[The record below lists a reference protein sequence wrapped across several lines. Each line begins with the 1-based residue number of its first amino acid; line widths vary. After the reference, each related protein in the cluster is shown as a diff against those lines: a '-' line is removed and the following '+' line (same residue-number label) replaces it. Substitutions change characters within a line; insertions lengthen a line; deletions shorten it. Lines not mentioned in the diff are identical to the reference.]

1 MNTLEY
7 TKEIT
12 IELAAPIQDRV
23 RRETE
28 RLETNFS
35 RIDTR
40 IHRFP
45 QGLRGIGGPGER
57 YIIPSVVALGPY
69 HHGRPELREMEEVKH
84 AAAYYLCEQ
93 SGHPVE
99 EVYAKILSVVDQAR
113 SCYDKDATAH
123 YNDAMFA
130 DMMFLDGCFLL
141 VYIDS
146 SRLDYPPLLG
156 NSMVLSMGPCMLRDI
171 LLLENQLP
179 WLVLEALLAFKHVNV
194 QEFLV
199 GTVREFM
206 DVSDRPK
213 EVFVMNEGYRAPHL
227 LGLTRLCMIGSMPQD
242 EEALQ
247 IVSYL
252 NTASMSAIHLAE
264 IGIHITASKTT
275 WFADMSLSRSG
286 CLLGD
291 ELSMSP
297 VFLNDFTACWLVN
310 MAAFEARMSTRY
322 PMDGFLVSSYLSLL
336 ALLMDKEEDV
346 GKLRAHHIVNGLL
359 SDQEMLDFFKTI
371 ARHLRLGYRFFAL
384 LEAIQGYERERR
396 VWILVHRFLYHHWK
410 TMATL
415 ISIASV
421 LVGIF
426 QALFSLKYH

>member
-1 MNTLEY
+1 MNTSH

-12 IELAAPIQDRV
+12 IEAVPIQDRV

-35 RIDTR
+35 RIDTT

-69 HHGRPELREMEEVKH
+69 HHGRQELQEMEEVKH
-84 AAAYYLCEQ
+84 AAAYYFCAQ

-99 EVYAKILSVVDQAR
+99 EVYAKILSIVDQAR
-113 SCYDKDATAH
+113 SCYEKDAAAH
-123 YNDAMFA
+123 YNDAKFA

-141 VYIDS
+141 MYICTEGSVQD
-146 SRLDYPPLLG
+146 PPLLT

-179 WLVLEALLAFKHVNV
+179 WLVLEALLTFKHVQV

-199 GTVREFM
+199 DTVRDFM
-206 DVSDRPK
+206 DVSDRPE
-213 EVFVMNEGYRAPHL
+213 EVFVVNEDYRAPHL
-227 LGLTRLCMIGSMPQD
+227 LGLARLYMTGSMPQD
-242 EEALQ
+242 EEALP
-247 IVSYL
+247 VSYF
-252 NTASMSAIHLAE
+252 NTATMSAIHLAE

-275 WFADMSLSRSG
+275 WFANMSLSRSG

-310 MAAFEARMSTRY
+310 MAAFEARISTRY

-346 GKLRAHHIVNGLL
+346 QKLRAHHIVNGLL
-359 SDQEMLDFFKTI
+359 SNQEMLDFFKTI

-384 LEAIQGYERERR
+384 LEAIEGYKTERR
-396 VWILVHRFLYHHWK
+396 VWIMVHRFLYLHWK
-410 TMATL
+410 TIVTL

-426 QALFSLKYH
+426 RALFSLKYH